1 MTKKTTD
8 EAQIHEMI
16 QEWAEALHDKDA
28 TRMLSYYAPN
38 LVHFSLAPPLLSPGS
53 NAESIKA
60 WLTAWFDTWQGLIDY
75 EVHEVGIMVGD
86 DVGFSHSLNRLQ
98 GRKTHGEKHDLWF
111 RQTFGFQ
118 KIGGEWKIAH
128 EHESVPFYMDG
139 SVKAAIDLKP

>member
-8 EAQIHEMI
+8 EAAIREMI
-16 QEWAEALHDKDA
+16 KEWAEALHNKNSA
-28 TRMLSYYAPN
+28 RMLSYYAPN
-38 LVHFSLAPPLLSPGS
+38 LVHFSLAPPLGSPVS

-60 WLTAWFDTWQGLIDY
+60 WLDAWFLTWQGLIEY
-75 EVHEVGIMVGD
+75 EVHDASITIGD
-86 DVGFSHSLNRLQ
+86 DVAFSHSLNRLQ
-98 GRKTHGEKHDLWF
+98 GAKTGGEKHDLWF